1 MVPHYAYLKLKMLG
15 PRGVI
20 TVNGNTERSL
30 RTEEH
35 TAALAVEVQ
44 SSLFRHNLNS
54 AVKPPDTIK
63 RVRTTV
69 QQDCPARLELD

>member
-1 MVPHYAYLKLKMLG
+1 MPG

-35 TAALAVEVQ
+35 NAALAAEAQ
-44 SSLFRHNLNS
+44 TASQGNQPIRRFKARTPSSALG
-54 AVKPPDTIK
+54 AIGK
-63 RVRTTV
+63 
-69 QQDCPARLELD
+69 